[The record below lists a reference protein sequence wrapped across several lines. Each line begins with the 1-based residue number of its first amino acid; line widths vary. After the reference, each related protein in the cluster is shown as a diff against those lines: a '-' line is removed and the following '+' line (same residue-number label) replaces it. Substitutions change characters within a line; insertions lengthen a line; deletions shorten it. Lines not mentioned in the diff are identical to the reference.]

1 MTLPYDRVRTSYSTN
16 TVTFYVCS
24 FIDFIK
30 PGLRFLYI
38 NVHVDTSDIM
48 VEELVEPT
56 NGKCM
61 WSTLGV
67 LNGVFMDCF

>member
-1 MTLPYDRVRTSYSTN
+1 MCAV
-16 TVTFYVCS
+16 
-24 FIDFIK
+24 FIHFIK

-67 LNGVFMDCF
+67 FNVFLWIVFNCDNKMCFMFGITNYKL

>member
-1 MTLPYDRVRTSYSTN
+1 MIVSELPTQRIT
-16 TVTFYVCS
+16 TVTFYGCS

-38 NVHVDTSDIM
+38 NVHVDTSDNIM

-67 LNGVFMDCF
+67 FNGVFMDCF